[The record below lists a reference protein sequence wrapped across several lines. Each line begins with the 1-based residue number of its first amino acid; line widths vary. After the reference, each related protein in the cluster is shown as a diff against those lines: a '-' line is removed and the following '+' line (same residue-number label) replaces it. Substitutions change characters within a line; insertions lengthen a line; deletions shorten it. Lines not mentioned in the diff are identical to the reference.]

1 MGNLFAKSDYAKEIM
16 EKKGFRY
23 CETCEKW
30 LGPSEI
36 CVCMLDDL
44 DNDNFIK
51 RYGTCTIDNSDKKEK
66 AK

>member
-1 MGNLFAKSDYAKEIM
+1 M
-16 EKKGFRY
+16 EEKGFRY

-44 DNDNFIK
+44 DRDNDNVIK
-51 RYGTCTIDNSDKKEK
+51 RYGTCTIDNSYKKK
-66 AK
+66 NQNKKI